1 LTVRGT
7 VIRIDVGNNF
17 IQCLRVAHL
26 FVNSS
31 AIQHTNYLEH
41 EIGIKL
47 RMSLKSQNRLL
58 GQIESGEGAV
68 MIAT

>member
-1 LTVRGT
+1 
-7 VIRIDVGNNF
+7 
-17 IQCLRVAHL
+17 
-26 FVNSS
+26 
-31 AIQHTNYLEH
+31 LEH

-58 GQIESGEGAV
+58 GRIESGEGAV